1 MGIPVFILGQSGTGK
16 STSLRNFKSNEI
28 LHINVMSKP
37 LPFKGSFAE
46 TYNGDNYV
54 EIAKAINKTDKKTV
68 VIDDAQYLMANEFMR
83 RSGEMGYQKFTD
95 IANNFWTLIN
105 SVTNDLPADVIVY
118 ILMHTDTS
126 DDGKEKAKTIGKM
139 LDEKICI
146 EGMSS
151 IVLKTAVKDGV
162 YTFVTQNN
170 GRDTV
175 KSPLGMFPTFEINND
190 LKAVD
195 HVIRE
200 YWNLGG
206 DASEIMEQH
215 DAEVDAGGVSTEAPK
230 AERTSRRSR
239 RAAESEPEPEEPKR
253 RERKKRDAEAPAEA
267 PEAATTAENND
278 AGETTKPRERRRRT
292 RTESASE
299 VAAEAEKVSDAIES
313 AEAVETTEKPR
324 RSRRSRRKA
333 AEPDLDEITDDE
345 VPF

>member
-1 MGIPVFILGQSGTGK
+1 MGIPIYIIGQSGTGK
-16 STSLRNFKSNEI
+16 SASLRNFKSDEI
-28 LHINVMSKP
+28 LLINVMSKP

-83 RSGEMGYQKFTD
+83 RSSETGYQKFTD
-95 IANNFWTLIN
+95 IANNFWNLVNGI
-105 SVTNDLPADVIVY
+105 TNDLPADVIVF
-118 ILMHTDTS
+118 ILMHTDT
-126 DDGKEKAKTIGKM
+126 DDNGKEKAKTIGKM

-162 YTFVTQNN
+162 YTFTTQNN

-175 KSPLGMFPTFEINND
+175 KSPLGMFSTFEIDND

-195 HVIRE
+195 QTVRA
-200 YWNLGG
+200 YWNIGG
-206 DASEIMEQH
+206 DASEIMEAH

-230 AERTSRRSR
+230 AEKRRSR
-239 RAAESEPEPEEPKR
+239 RTEQEPPAEEPAR
-253 RERKKRDAEAPAEA
+253 RERKKRDTPTEQPEKPTAVAEDDTQVNTP
-267 PEAATTAENND
+267 
-278 AGETTKPRERRRRT
+278 PRERRRKT
-292 RTESASE
+292 RTETPSE
-299 VAAEAEKVSDAIES
+299 NAAE
-313 AEAVETTEKPR
+313 EKPTRNRRGR
-324 RSRRSRRKA
+324 RSEAK
-333 AEPDLDEITDDE
+333 EKYGDLSDFETIGDGD